1 MKRTPGGPMPE
12 PAGERLPLDG
22 VRVVD
27 FTRLLPGALATL
39 LLADMGADVIKLEIP
54 PAGDYQR
61 SSPPAFRG
69 SGAAFTALNRD
80 KRSVCLDYR
89 TPEGLR
95 AVHRLVD
102 TADVLIESA
111 LPGSLRARALD
122 FDSLHA
128 RLPRLVYCSL
138 SGFGLTGPLAS
149 HPAHG
154 TTLDAL
160 SGYVEV
166 QRASAGETIAAPVAH
181 GGLRHSVLHAGHTA
195 AMAICAALYSVAT
208 TGSGVHIDASCWDS
222 AMAADPFRG
231 FQELNGL
238 SAGYGTSAARPAI
251 SVFETADS
259 GHLVVAAPER
269 TFWESFCEVIGR
281 PDLVSASQRE
291 CVDIDGRKVRVYDEI
306 ARVIAKRPLS
316 DWEAALVAAKVP
328 SAPVLTANRFGSEHA
343 VSRDLVRTEE
353 HTARADEPQQE
364 PTRWVG
370 SAARFGSQRGRDR
383 ARQAPAIGTDTVEVL
398 TELGFGDAE
407 IAKLVPMP
415 SAVVS

>member
-1 MKRTPGGPMPE
+1 MPE
-12 PAGERLPLDG
+12 PAGGRLPLDG

-61 SSPPAFRG
+61 SSAPAFRG
-69 SGAAFTALNRD
+69 TGAAFTALNRD

-111 LPGSLRARALD
+111 LPGSLQARALD

-160 SGYVEV
+160 SGYIEV
-166 QRASAGETIAAPVAH
+166 QRAPGGEKVAAPVPH

-195 AMAICAALYSVAT
+195 AMAICAAMYSVAT

-222 AMAADPFRG
+222 AMTADPFRG

-238 SAGYGTSAARPAI
+238 SAGFGTSAARPAT
-251 SVFETADS
+251 SVFETADG

-269 TFWESFCEVIGR
+269 AFWKGFCEVIGR
-281 PDLVSASQRE
+281 PDLVSAAQRE
-291 CVDIDGRKVRVYDEI
+291 YVDINGRQVRVYDEI
-306 ARVIAKRPLS
+306 ADVIAQKPLRE
-316 DWEAALVAAKVP
+316 WEVALKAAKVP
-328 SAPVLTANRFGSEHA
+328 SAPVLTADRFESEHA
-343 VSRDLVRTEE
+343 LSRDLVRTVE
-353 HTARADEPQQE
+353 HTARADELQQP

-370 SAARFGSQRGRDR
+370 SGVRFGAQRGRDEV
-383 ARQAPAIGTDTVEVL
+383 RQAPAIGTDTVDIL

-407 IAKLVPMP
+407 IAQLVPM
-415 SAVVS
+415 A